1 LQPQVRTRTADHA
14 VWMSLPSTQLLAL
27 LRATLALAG
36 TVAAVGF
43 GAWPAATGCFAAV
56 AAAAVLH
63 ARGAERQARRDPLTG
78 VGNYRR
84 LHERLH
90 QAVSADP
97 QRFAVLTLD
106 VDQFKQINE
115 EFGHLEGDRLLQEV
129 GKALVD
135 NVRGQD
141 VVARQGGDEFSV
153 LAPGT
158 DEAGAAIL
166 AQRIERALASIEAAD
181 HAPVRASIG
190 YAVFPRD
197 GMTPQ
202 DLLEKADLE
211 LRRTKEQRRTVPAA
225 RADAA
230 DAVAV
235 PAV

>member
-1 LQPQVRTRTADHA
+1 MT
-14 VWMSLPSTQLLAL
+14 LPSAHVPAL
-27 LRATLALAG
+27 LRALLATGG

-56 AAAAVLH
+56 AAIAVLH
-63 ARGAERQARRDPLTG
+63 AGRAERQARRDPLTG

-97 QRFAVLTLD
+97 RRFAVLTLD

-115 EFGHLEGDRLLQEV
+115 HFGHLEGDRLLQEV
-129 GKALVD
+129 GRALVD

-166 AQRIERALASIEAAD
+166 AERIERALASIEAAD
-181 HAPVRASIG
+181 HTPVRASIG
-190 YAVFPRD
+190 YAVFPSD
-197 GMTPQ
+197 GLTPE
-202 DLLEKADLE
+202 DLLEKADRE
-211 LRRTKEQRRTVPAA
+211 LRRTKAERRTVAPDAGDTVAA
-225 RADAA
+225 
-230 DAVAV
+230 
-235 PAV
+235 